1 MKEPISLCLTI
12 ESNLITEWKDLS
24 HRHLIITKWKDLS
37 HLIITK
43 WKDLS
48 HLIITKWNNL
58 CYLITECINLSYIQI
73 EGLGLWCLM
82 SLLTIFQLYRA
93 GQFY

>member
-24 HRHLIITKWKDLS
+24 HR

-82 SLLTIFQLYRA
+82 SLLTIFQLYRG